1 MAETIIGFVIMIY
14 VSIIM
19 IGIGIAQIRSKD
31 PVGFY
36 TGEKPPRKEQLS
48 DVKMWNKKH
57 GMLWISYGVAI
68 IVAFVLSMLVNEEV
82 FSAVILIGV
91 IVGALP
97 VMIWYHNWL
106 KKKYY
111 KE

>member
-1 MAETIIGFVIMIY
+1 MAETIMALIIFLFVA
-14 VSIIM
+14 IIM
-19 IGIGIAQIRSKD
+19 IGIGISQLRSKA

-36 TGEKPPRKEQLS
+36 TGEKPPREEQLS

-57 GMLWISYGVAI
+57 GMLWISYGIAI
-68 IVAFVLSMLVNEEV
+68 IVSVGLSMLVNDEMI
-82 FSAVILIGV
+82 STIILAGV

-97 VMIWYHNWL
+97 VMMWCHSCL

-111 KE
+111 K